1 MNSDFVHFFKVKIL
15 SGIKATFTKILPNF
29 QEADIGMGFF
39 SVIEERTQVVN
50 FTNYL
55 GYDTYTILMKN
66 IQRVSKVEGFTAP
79 FTRKVSASLRPK
91 PGFKLIP
98 ETILKPRM
106 AITLG
111 L

>member
-1 MNSDFVHFFKVKIL
+1 
-15 SGIKATFTKILPNF
+15 
-29 QEADIGMGFF
+29 MGFF

-91 PGFKLIP
+91 PGSRLRP
-98 ETILKPRM
+98 ETVTETKNDHYFRPDTVTNFNHLLFSNNSSM
-106 AITLG
+106 MH
-111 L
+111 

>member
-1 MNSDFVHFFKVKIL
+1 
-15 SGIKATFTKILPNF
+15 
-29 QEADIGMGFF
+29 MGFF

-79 FTRKVSASLRPK
+79 FTRKVSVSLRPNS
-91 PGFKLIP
+91 GSRLRP
-98 ETILKPRM
+98 ETVTETKNDHYFRPDTVTNFNHLLFSNNSSM
-106 AITLG
+106 MH
-111 L
+111 

>member
-1 MNSDFVHFFKVKIL
+1 
-15 SGIKATFTKILPNF
+15 
-29 QEADIGMGFF
+29 MGFF
-39 SVIEERTQVVN
+39 SVIEERIQVVN

-91 PGFKLIP
+91 PFFKLRP
-98 ETILKPRM
+98 ETVTETKNGHNFRPDTVTNRNHLIFQTIVMMHRKYV
-106 AITLG
+106 T
-111 L
+111 

>member
-1 MNSDFVHFFKVKIL
+1 
-15 SGIKATFTKILPNF
+15 
-29 QEADIGMGFF
+29 MGFF

-79 FTRKVSASLRPK
+79 FTRKVSASLQPKSGFSLRPK
-91 PGFKLIP
+91 SVTRYRNQK
-98 ETILKPRM
+98 
-106 AITLG
+106 
-111 L
+111 

>member
-1 MNSDFVHFFKVKIL
+1 
-15 SGIKATFTKILPNF
+15 
-29 QEADIGMGFF
+29 MGFF

-91 PGFKLIP
+91 PLRKTKNGHQFRP
-98 ETILKPRM
+98 DTITNR
-106 AITLG
+106 TLSFLLYVIG
-111 L
+111 CYHLQDKI

>member
-1 MNSDFVHFFKVKIL
+1 
-15 SGIKATFTKILPNF
+15 
-29 QEADIGMGFF
+29 MGFF

-91 PGFKLIP
+91 PVFRLRPENAP
-98 ETILKPRM
+98 ETKDDQYFRPDTVTNFNHLLLTI
-106 AITLG
+106 
-111 L
+111 